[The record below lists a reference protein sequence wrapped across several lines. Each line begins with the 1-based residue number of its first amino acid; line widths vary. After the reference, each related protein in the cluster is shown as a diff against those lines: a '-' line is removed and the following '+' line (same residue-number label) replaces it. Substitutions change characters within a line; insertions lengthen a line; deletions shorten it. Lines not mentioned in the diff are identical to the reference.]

1 MDSLKTSEKIS
12 IWLKRKGWTQQDLAV
27 KLNMTRQTLILR
39 LKHNAFKPD
48 ELTTLKTLGYEG

>member
-1 MDSLKTSEKIS
+1 MNSLKTSEKIS
-12 IWLKRKGWTQQDLAV
+12 IWLKRKGWTQQDLAD

-39 LKHNAFKPD
+39 LKNNNFKPD